1 MPRALYPKCLKA
13 LSLTGLAKK
22 VEDRISMPI
31 FEYRC
36 KKCEEEFEA
45 LVLGRESAECPSCHG
60 TKLEKLLSTF
70 AAFTGSGGSRMEAS
84 SQPGA
89 CGSCGDPR
97 GPGACSMN

>member
-1 MPRALYPKCLKA
+1 
-13 LSLTGLAKK
+13 
-22 VEDRISMPI
+22 MPI

-60 TKLEKLLSTF
+60 RKLEKLLSTF

-84 SQPGA
+84 SAPGGVRNLW
-89 CGSCGDPR
+89 GSARARSLLDELKR
-97 GPGACSMN
+97 VGA